1 MPDPDYKALCEELV
15 ESLENA
21 RRIIQGADGTLHIN
35 TAEFVLR
42 RARAALAQ
50 PEPVAPTDEE
60 IMELMPQKMRDDLAA
75 TARAVACGLAITGF
89 ERDSSMKSAGAWR
102 IIFNRHA
109 VDHARAVLAHWGTPA
124 NTINQEDR
132 PS

>member
-1 MPDPDYKALCEELV
+1 MSMTKPDYRALCAELLAKPNYTWNDIP
-15 ESLENA
+15 EDAWDL
-21 RRIIQGADGTLHIN
+21 IQ
-35 TAEFVLR
+35 

-109 VDHARAVLAHWGTPA
+109 VDHARAVLAKWGH
-124 NTINQEDR
+124 Q
-132 PS
+132 

>member
-1 MPDPDYKALCEELV
+1 MTKPDYRALCAEL
-15 ESLENA
+15 L
-21 RRIIQGADGTLHIN
+21 ADYDNCHYRSELSD
-35 TAEFVLR
+35 

-60 IMELMPQKMRDDLAA
+60 IMELMPQQMRDDLAA

-109 VDHARAVLAHWGTPA
+109 VDHARAVLSRYSH
-124 NTINQEDR
+124 Q
-132 PS
+132 